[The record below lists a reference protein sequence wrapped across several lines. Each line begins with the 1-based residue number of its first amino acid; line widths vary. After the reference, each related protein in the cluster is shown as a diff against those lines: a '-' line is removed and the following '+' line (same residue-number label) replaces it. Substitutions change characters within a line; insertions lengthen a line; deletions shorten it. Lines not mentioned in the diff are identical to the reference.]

1 MPPAVGVRPSAL
13 RCAPRATNRAVTQ
26 PTFLAVMFV
35 MLSPANRV
43 FGYGSWIAAQRCVG
57 AAEAAGLT
65 TAARAGGAAAR
76 RAGRGGRA
84 RAGGGRPGRERMPPP
99 IPRLSRL
106 TPRWGIQA
114 TSSVVPTDGRRAA
127 SREAD

>member
-65 TAARAGGAAAR
+65 TAARAVAAAAR
-76 RAGRGGRA
+76 RAR
-84 RAGGGRPGRERMPPP
+84 RERMRAP
-99 IPRLSRL
+99 IP
-106 TPRWGIQA
+106 PRVAGDTA
-114 TSSVVPTDGRRAA
+114 VRDSGDVVRSPDRWPA
-127 SREAD
+127 SRVPRG